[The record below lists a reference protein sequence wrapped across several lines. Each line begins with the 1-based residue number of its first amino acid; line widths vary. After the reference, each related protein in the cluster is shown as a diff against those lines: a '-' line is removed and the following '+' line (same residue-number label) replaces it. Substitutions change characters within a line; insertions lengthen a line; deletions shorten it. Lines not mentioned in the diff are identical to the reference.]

1 MASNEGSDP
10 NKNNKKKGSS
20 LNSAVTAAPMSQ
32 PTPYGVMP
40 KLPAED
46 DKVDWMRTTVE
57 VKAYFRRFIGFVTAL
72 LELPPE
78 DPDDRPTHIESL
90 GQAFNT
96 VYSLVVEMCMPNE
109 TAMMQ
114 VYAHAQAD
122 EDQYPSTLWNM
133 LEVRF
138 T

>member
-1 MASNEGSDP
+1 M
-10 NKNNKKKGSS
+10 
-20 LNSAVTAAPMSQ
+20 AAPVTQ
-32 PTPYGVMP
+32 PTPHGIMP

-57 VKAYFRRFIGFVTAL
+57 VKAYFRRFIGFVKAL

-78 DPDDRPTHIESL
+78 DPEDRPAHIESL

-109 TAMMQ
+109 TAMRQ
-114 VYAHAQAD
+114 VYDHAQVD
-122 EDQYPSTLWNM
+122 PDQYPSTL
-133 LEVRF
+133 
-138 T
+138 